1 MWQDLKDIIKSVG
14 IVFGD
19 IGTSPIYTIAVI
31 FALIPVS
38 LDNVIGIISLIIW
51 TLVVLVTV
59 QYAWLAMSLSR
70 KGEGGTIV
78 LKEILLT
85 LTTTP
90 LQAMIVTMLA
100 FLGISFFI
108 GDAVITPAISVLSA
122 IEGLTVIPGF
132 HSLSQVVII
141 LIACVITVFLFVI
154 QSRGVEKISV
164 AFGPLMLIWF
174 LFLGIGGGLMV
185 AKYPPIL
192 MALNPW
198 HALSFIFS
206 HGVIGFLL
214 LSKIILCATG
224 SEALYADMGH
234 LGRKPILGAWVFVFC
249 CLVLAY
255 MGQGVFLLQHPSA
268 QNVFYEMVF
277 AQTKFFY
284 VPVLFLS
291 VCATVIASQAMVSG
305 IFSIIYQGIT
315 TRMLPRLRVSYTS
328 RTMMSQIYIPFVN
341 WFLLL
346 FVLLAIVTFKYS
358 FNLASAYGLAASAT
372 MTITAIMLSWIYWA
386 KGNFFKATIASFIL
400 AINLLFLSANLQ
412 KIPAGGYWS
421 LLIALVPLTIIL
433 IYTAG
438 QRKLYLLLKPLPLA
452 GFRKKYQ
459 TVAPKIKHIEGTA
472 VWLSKTSD
480 SFPSYIANTMFI
492 NTIMYENNVIVCV
505 IPLETPFGVLA
516 DFDDDIAPGLR
527 LFKIKV
533 GYMEH
538 IDIQSILTAADIHP
552 KVVFYGMEEITS
564 TRFIWHIFIFIKKIS
579 PSFVQFYGFPS
590 YKLHGVVSRVTM

>member
-1 MWQDLKDIIKSVG
+1 
-14 IVFGD
+14 
-19 IGTSPIYTIAVI
+19 
-31 FALIPVS
+31 
-38 LDNVIGIISLIIW
+38 
-51 TLVVLVTV
+51 
-59 QYAWLAMSLSR
+59 MSLSR

-78 LKEILLT
+78 LKEILLP

-90 LQAMIVTMLA
+90 FQAGVVTLLS
-100 FLGISFFI
+100 FLGVSFFI
-108 GDAVITPAISVLSA
+108 GDGVITPAISVLSA
-122 IEGLTVIPGF
+122 VEGLTVIPGLQ
-132 HSLSQVVII
+132 SLSQQII
-141 LIACVITVFLFVI
+141 IFIACLITIFLFVI

-174 LFLGIGGGLMV
+174 LFLGISGAYALQYNLTIF
-185 AKYPPIL
+185 K
-192 MALNPW
+192 ALNPFYGIKF
-198 HALSFIFS
+198 LIS
-206 HGVIGFLL
+206 HGFLGFML

-224 SEALYADMGH
+224 AEALYADMGH
-234 LGRKPILGAWVFVFC
+234 LGRKPIIGAWVFVFG

-255 MGQGVFLLQHPSA
+255 MGQGVFLMTHPNA
-268 QNVFYEMVF
+268 QNLFYEMIF
-277 AQTKFFY
+277 EQTKFFY
-284 VPVLFLS
+284 VPVLILS
-291 VCATVIASQAMVSG
+291 IGATVIASQAMVSG
-305 IFSIIYQGIT
+305 IFAIVYQGIT
-315 TRMLPRLRVSYTS
+315 TRMLPRLRVAYTS
-328 RTMMSQIYIPFVN
+328 RTLMSQIYIPFVN

-346 FVLLAIVTFKYS
+346 FVLLAIINFKYS

-372 MTITAIMLSWIYWA
+372 MTITSVMLSWIYWRRQ
-386 KGNFFKATIASFIL
+386 SFIKAPIAT
-400 AINLLFLSANLQ
+400 AISVVNGVFLCANLQ

-421 LLIALVPLTIIL
+421 LLIALVPFLIIV

-438 QRKLYLLLKPLPLA
+438 QRKLYGVLKPLSLA
-452 GFRKKYQ
+452 TFKKKYQ
-459 TVAPKIKHIEGTA
+459 TVEPKIKHIEGTA

-516 DFDDDIAPGLR
+516 DFEDDIAPGLR

-538 IDIQSILTAADIHP
+538 IDIQSILTAAAIHP

-564 TRFIWHIFIFIKKIS
+564 TRLIWHIFIFIKKIS